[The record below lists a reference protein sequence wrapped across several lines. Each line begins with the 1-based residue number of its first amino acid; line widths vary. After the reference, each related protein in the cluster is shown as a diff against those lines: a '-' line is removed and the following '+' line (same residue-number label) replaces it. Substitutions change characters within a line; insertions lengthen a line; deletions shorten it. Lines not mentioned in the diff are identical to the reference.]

1 MKTTKLLREH
11 RKELKKLAKETFDY
25 DWMFLDK
32 FVELKLL
39 HMLEYYEKECT
50 WLDEINKK
58 KIINE
63 LHFVIDMYDLINCGS
78 MDIVQEAEMR
88 KKIYHY
94 LAEHLQ
100 NWWD

>member
-1 MKTTKLLREH
+1 METTKLLRKH
-11 RKELKKLAKETFDY
+11 RKELKKLAKKTFDY

-32 FVELKLL
+32 LVELKLR

-50 WLDEINKK
+50 WLDDISKK
-58 KIINE
+58 KIIQEIN
-63 LHFVIDMYDLINCGS
+63 HVVDMYDTINDGS
-78 MDIVQEAEMR
+78 LDIVQDAEMY
-88 KKIYHY
+88 KQIYHY